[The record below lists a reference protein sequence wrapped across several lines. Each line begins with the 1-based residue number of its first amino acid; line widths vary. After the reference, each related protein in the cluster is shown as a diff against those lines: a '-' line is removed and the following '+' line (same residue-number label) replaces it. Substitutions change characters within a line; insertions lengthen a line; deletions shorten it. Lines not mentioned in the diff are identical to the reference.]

1 MLSIISHK
9 EALCAPS
16 KSERSAQTHGADCSV
31 SSFCTQVAAEALAE
45 ASKTPK
51 NQQLAVV
58 LSVTPSQSQAQPPK
72 RTEPALSGSAATDAK
87 AF

>member
-1 MLSIISHK
+1 MHLRRASVAHRHTELI
-9 EALCAPS
+9 
-16 KSERSAQTHGADCSV
+16 AQCP
-31 SSFCTQVAAEALAE
+31 SFCTQVAAEALAE

-72 RTEPALSGSAATDAK
+72 RTEPALSSSAATDAK